1 MCSGPSVVGARLG
14 VVERLEVE
22 EVETES
28 RNPRFEEVLLEMG
41 LRTRE
46 MEQSLER
53 VRDPE
58 EF

>member
-1 MCSGPSVVGARLG
+1 MGARLG